1 MKAIYIIVMFLT
13 ILKLS
18 LIKAHNSDPSNWIL
32 DIKNEN
38 YTDDLIELRPG
49 VLKKIILSIR
59 HQTSIINW
67 DKDSIDKVNFT
78 IASKDPCNIILY
90 PNKYLY
96 LIPYES
102 FDYIIYVGLSCNHQI
117 CSTEYDLD
125 FTLIEK
131 RFLDGKYIDNVNLI
145 INPIKIKI
153 NNNPTL
159 IDIEPIETIIPA
171 RSYSLFKLKNE
182 IYNIEGLT
190 IKPEGCYSKE
200 KFEIE
205 TIYIKSFKDRKILNK
220 EIIDDNGI
228 LFDQKFGV
236 LSDYQGLDGETNIA
250 FSLAL
255 DYSNQNK
262 RKCFEIN
269 PKYKNV
275 NLVINKQDKIFLNYP
290 IKEALL
296 NSIENITPEKD
307 KTNNIQVKI
316 NLPVSPVLIECDL
329 YGDGEDE
336 EQDIIHYKDYIL
348 NSGIKIIKF
357 NNLNSNNEYKG
368 KCIFSSATFPAS
380 GFTITMGNEKD
391 KEFISPLFPS
401 KSLYGQP
408 QCLEYKFTS
417 TNLKTLEEQIEK
429 FSELILWFCNTRM
442 IYDENNRIYTIK
454 KNFICEIPELENAD
468 KKNNKVTICIGPS
481 PSHTTEI
488 IEEDIEKLKAYYI
501 QQIDN
506 IINSTYPDNALHSL
520 FYGIN
525 EINDLKLE
533 ELNRYY
539 DSSKP
544 DLNKIKLEVVTDDG
558 LAKKEK
564 LKFKIKS
571 NNTQAIECFYN
582 SEMKVEDQK
591 KYINLYH
598 NKEDSTSI
606 ILYPN
611 EEKSF
616 ETYLKGIKDK
626 SMFSLYMNCYNL
638 PGAKIRYQQTGV
650 FNAYTY
656 LYTDI
661 EEDQSVFEEK
671 NDNITINCVEVNNR
685 KNPKCLKGTY
695 NNLNNMLKT
704 KIPETDE
711 NEELEKFSKL
721 SESAKND
728 LLDEIFKN
736 FDQEIGNLANSSQI
750 INKLIINEKFLINR
764 DCSIYANNCSNE
776 NDSLNEINNEK
787 YENCRENKKIKQ
799 KKIIEYL
806 KNNFNCNKLSL
817 LISQEGISNNVE
829 QNIKY
834 IILLIEEVTNN
845 ADSFEKGDSEV
856 LLNIITCLQ
865 DNYEVYWN
873 QVKEYLENK
882 RSLNI
887 IINAIKKDIS
897 NLLIYSMANLVKV
910 LHFDEIDNYL
920 SEKEKNITN
929 GGLMASKQ
937 GKQIHKSIK
946 QFVKNYNEFG
956 DGLYNLSDSLI
967 INITINN
974 DFKEKSSKEE
984 KEIDDKAIKFE
995 DKGIILLLKPQS
1007 MMKQFNAYAMQVI
1020 SYESP
1025 LVPIETDDDKNE
1037 IILNTFISI
1046 NLYDNKGNEI
1056 KIDEIPEEIRPKIL
1070 YDKEYHK
1077 YIKSCYF
1084 YNEEIEDL
1092 SGKGVSIEYNY
1103 TYDGSEYLK
1112 CTTEHLTCFTVG
1124 NYYNRTRKTTETSTN
1139 NDNSGILKEKDLIR
1153 LYLLGSIFA
1162 FILLLVCVICI
1173 VKKKRKD
1180 KYEKKKNSYNIE
1192 LEAIG
1197 ATSSD

>member
-1 MKAIYIIVMFLT
+1 MKAIMFVMFLT
-13 ILKLS
+13 ILKFS
-18 LIKAHNSDPSNWIL
+18 TIKSYKSDPSKWIL

-49 VLKKIILSIR
+49 VLKRIILSIR
-59 HQTSIINW
+59 QQGSITDC
-67 DKDSIDKVNFT
+67 DKDSIYKVNFT
-78 IASKDPCNIILY
+78 ITSKDPSNIILY

-102 FDYIIYVGLSCNHQI
+102 FNYIIYVGLSCNHEI
-117 CSTEYDLD
+117 SEVEYDLD
-125 FTLIEK
+125 FNLIEK
-131 RFLDGKYIDNVNLI
+131 RDLDGEYIDNVDLI

-153 NNNPTL
+153 NNNPTF
-159 IDIEPIETIIPA
+159 IDIEPIETNIPA

-190 IKPEGCYSKE
+190 IKPEGSYSKE

-205 TIYIKSFKDRKILNK
+205 SIAIKSFKDRKILKK

-228 LFDQKFGV
+228 LFDQIFGV
-236 LSDYQGLDGETNIA
+236 LSQYQELDGETNIT
-250 FSLAL
+250 FSLTL
-255 DYSNQNK
+255 DNSNENK

-275 NLVINKQDKIFLNYP
+275 NLVINKQDKIYLNYP
-290 IKEALL
+290 IKEAIL
-296 NSIENITPEKD
+296 NSIENFTPQRD
-307 KTNNIQVKI
+307 KTNNIQIKI
-316 NLPVSPVLIECDL
+316 NLPVAPVLIECDL
-329 YGDGEDE
+329 YGEGEDE

-348 NSGIKIIKF
+348 NSGQKIIKF

-368 KCIFSSATFPAS
+368 KCIFSSTTFPAS

-401 KSLYGQP
+401 KSLYGEP
-408 QCLEYKFTS
+408 QCLEYKLTS
-417 TNLKTLEEQIEK
+417 TNLKTIEEQIEK
-429 FSELILWFCNTRM
+429 FSELMLWFCNTRM
-442 IYDENNRIYTIK
+442 ISDESNMIYTIQ
-454 KNFICEIPELENAD
+454 KNFMCEIPELENED

-481 PSHTTEI
+481 PSYNTGI
-488 IEEDIEKLKAYYI
+488 IEEDIEKLEAYYI
-501 QQIDN
+501 QQIDY
-506 IINSTYPDNALHSL
+506 IVNSTYTDNALHSL
-520 FYGIN
+520 FYGHN

-533 ELNRYY
+533 EFNRYY
-539 DSSKP
+539 DSTKL
-544 DLNKIKLEVVTDDG
+544 DLNKIKLEVVADDG
-558 LAKKEK
+558 FAKKDK

-571 NNTQAIECFYN
+571 NNAQAIECFYN

-591 KYINLYH
+591 RYINLYH
-598 NKEDSTSI
+598 NKEDIKSI

-616 ETYLKGIKDK
+616 ATYLKGIKDK
-626 SMFSLYMNCYNL
+626 KMFSLYMNCYNL
-638 PGAKIRYQQTGV
+638 PGAKIRFQQTGI

-671 NDNITINCVEVNNR
+671 IDNTTINCVEVKNK

-695 NNLNNMLKT
+695 NNLNNILKT
-704 KIPETDE
+704 KMPETDE

-721 SESAKND
+721 SESAKNYI
-728 LLDEIFKN
+728 LDEIFTN

-750 INKLIINEKFLINR
+750 IKKLINNEKFLINR
-764 DCSIYANNCSNE
+764 DCSNYANNSSKE
-776 NDSLNEINNEK
+776 NDSVNEMNNDQ

-817 LISQEGISNNVE
+817 LISQEGISNNIE

-865 DNYEVYWN
+865 SNYEVYWN
-873 QVKEYLENK
+873 QVKEYLENRK
-882 RSLNI
+882 SLNI
-887 IINAIKKDIS
+887 TINAIKKDIS

-910 LHFDEIDNYL
+910 LHFDELDNYL
-920 SEKEKNITN
+920 SENEKNITN
-929 GGLMASKQ
+929 VGLMASKQ

-946 QFVKNYNEFG
+946 QFVKNFNEFG
-956 DGLYNLSDSLI
+956 DGSYNLSDSLI

-974 DFKEKSSKEE
+974 DFKEKSSREE
-984 KEIDDKAIKFE
+984 KEIDDKAIKYE

-1007 MMKQFNAYAMQVI
+1007 MMKQFNAYAMQII

-1046 NLYDNKGNEI
+1046 TLYDNKGNEI
-1056 KIDEIPEEIRPKIL
+1056 KIDEIPEDIRPKIL

-1092 SGKGVSIEYNY
+1092 SGKGVTIEYNY
-1103 TYDGSEYLK
+1103 IYDGSEYLK

-1139 NDNSGILKEKDLIR
+1139 NDNNGTLKGKDLIG
-1153 LYLLGSIFA
+1153 LYLLGGIFA

-1173 VKKKRKD
+1173 VKKKRNN
-1180 KYEKKKNSYNIE
+1180 KYEEKKNNNNVE

-1197 ATSSD
+1197 TILSD